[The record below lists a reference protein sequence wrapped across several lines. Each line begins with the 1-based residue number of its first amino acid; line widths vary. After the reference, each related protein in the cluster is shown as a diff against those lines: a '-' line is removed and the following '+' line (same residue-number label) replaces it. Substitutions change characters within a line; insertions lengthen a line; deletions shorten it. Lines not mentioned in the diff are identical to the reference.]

1 MASGK
6 VFTRL
11 ILRLRDGWVD
21 NWPRGDLHARQ
32 RGEAREVKRALTG
45 GNHCCF
51 EFSEI
56 VVFWVN

>member
-21 NWPRGDLHARQ
+21 NGPRGERDLHARQ
-32 RGEAREVKRALTG
+32 RREARALTG
-45 GNHCCF
+45 GNHCC
-51 EFSEI
+51 SSSVKI
-56 VVFWVN
+56 IVFWVN

>member
-21 NWPRGDLHARQ
+21 NGPRGERDLHARQ
-32 RGEAREVKRALTG
+32 RGEERAYRWKSLLLR
-45 GNHCCF
+45 
-51 EFSEI
+51 
-56 VVFWVN
+56 VQ

>member
-21 NWPRGDLHARQ
+21 NWPRGERDLHARQ
-32 RGEAREVKRALTG
+32 RGEARAYRWKSLLLRVQ
-45 GNHCCF
+45 
-51 EFSEI
+51 
-56 VVFWVN
+56 

>member
-1 MASGK
+1 MCLHDLSFACEMGGWTMGHAGK
-6 VFTRL
+6 GTYTR
-11 ILRLRDGWVD
+11 V
-21 NWPRGDLHARQ
+21 
-32 RGEAREVKRALTG
+32 REVKRALTG

>member
-21 NWPRGDLHARQ
+21 NGPRGERDLHARQ
-32 RGEAREVKRALTG
+32 RGEARALTG